1 MPRCDA
7 VSKLSVF
14 SVSRLQLGG
23 DEIWKIM
30 RQMIRQNQGVQ
41 DFVDGCVEE
50 TDSVQAA
57 STAYD
62 QFVRIVKL
70 VLEVD
75 EQGRG

>member
-1 MPRCDA
+1 M
-7 VSKLSVF
+7 F
-14 SVSRLQLGG
+14 SVSRLRLWG
-23 DEIWKIM
+23 DEI